1 MRYLLL
7 AVASLTAFTP
17 LFGKEP
23 ELSESTK
30 ATLGKLVAE
39 TLRPSLLFAYKAEAI
54 QFTRGSLDQ
63 SSKAKLLKEHAT
75 SLELAAAHCQVIADE
90 THDFELWSLATQFGQ
105 LRKSQAELCGN
116 TQAPD
121 AIADASRFMLQS
133 MFYGMMAK
141 DRKEA
146 DQMVVGSAIAN
157 SINYAATHAKLEISG
172 NQFVQ
177 GEQKFVKILESLSR
191 RHASLDQDPVF
202 AKATNQMMAEHD
214 QRGKTAATRL
224 AADASS
230 FYQGLLG
237 KQSER
242 LDWHFE
248 STDKFISMKVSVLKS
263 FGACVCSDVELV
275 VQGGRT
281 GQIRTL
287 NFKVVHLVNKAG
299 FPNIIDIY

>member
-7 AVASLTAFTP
+7 TLASLTALTP
-17 LFGKEP
+17 VFGKEA
-23 ELSESTK
+23 ELSEETK

-63 SSKAKLLKEHAT
+63 SVKAKLLKEHAG
-75 SLELAAAHCQVIADE
+75 SLDLAAAHCQVIADE
-90 THDFELWSLATQFGQ
+90 THDFQVWSLATRFGQ

-121 AIADASRFMLQS
+121 AVADASRFMLQS

-157 SINYAATHAKLEISG
+157 SINYAASHAKVEISG

-177 GEQKFVKILESLSR
+177 GEQKFVNILESLSKR
-191 RHASLDQDPVF
+191 YPSLDQDPVF
-202 AKATNQMMAEHD
+202 AKATNQMMAEHE
-214 QRGKTAATRL
+214 QRGKTATSRL
-224 AADASS
+224 AADTSS
-230 FYQGLLG
+230 FYQGLIG
-237 KQSER
+237 KRSER
-242 LDWHFE
+242 LDWNFE
-248 STDKFISMKVSVLKS
+248 ASDKFISIKVVVLKS

-281 GQIRTL
+281 GQTRTL
-287 NFKVVHLVNKAG
+287 KFKVVHLVNKAG
-299 FPNIIDIY
+299 FPNVIDVY

>member
-17 LFGKEP
+17 LIGKEP

-39 TLRPSLLFAYKAEAI
+39 TLRPSLIFAYKAEAI

-63 SSKAKLLKEHAT
+63 SGKAKLLKEHAT

-90 THDFELWSLATQFGQ
+90 AHDYTTFFLANQFAQ
-105 LRKSQAELCGN
+105 LRKTQAGLCGN

-121 AIADASRFMLQS
+121 AAEDASRFMLQS
-133 MFYGMMAK
+133 MFYGMLAK
-141 DRKEA
+141 DRKET
-146 DQMVVGSAIAN
+146 QQLVLGSAIAN
-157 SINYAATHAKLEISG
+157 SINYAASHAKVDING
-172 NQFVQ
+172 NQFIQ
-177 GEQKFVKILESLSR
+177 GEMEFVKILAEFAKR
-191 RHASLDQDPVF
+191 YPSLDQHPIF
-202 AKATNQMMAEHD
+202 AKASNQMMAEHE
-214 QRGKTAATRL
+214 QRGKKAAAFLSANTTA
-224 AADASS
+224 

-242 LDWHFE
+242 LNWHFE